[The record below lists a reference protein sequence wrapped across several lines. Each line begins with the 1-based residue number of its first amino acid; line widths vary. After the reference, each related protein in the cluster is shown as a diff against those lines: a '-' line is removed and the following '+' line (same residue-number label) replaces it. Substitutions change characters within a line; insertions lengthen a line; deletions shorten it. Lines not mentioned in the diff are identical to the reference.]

1 MNENIKT
8 NIEQGIQYLKV
19 GIIDALSS
27 LESEKEKTIKFG
39 TSLPLKLIIQ
49 CAEERGWEENMGDD
63 WDWTNGWEVDYSYRM
78 VNPNIKDKCLRI
90 SGSLLCGNTRIYLDS
105 YV

>member
-27 LESEKEKTIKFG
+27 LESKKEKTIRFE
-39 TSLPLKLIIQ
+39 TPLPLQLIIW
-49 CAEERGWEENMGDD
+49 CAEERGWEDNMDD
-63 WDWTNGWEVDYSYRM
+63 EFDM
-78 VNPNIKDKCLRI
+78 
-90 SGSLLCGNTRIYLDS
+90 
-105 YV
+105 